1 MKERSPLN
9 LSFVMQAFKNIQNK
23 FVKTMVH
30 EGKMPFKC
38 NICDNSFLNHCNKF
52 IKVVRNELDVRKLIV
67 SKLA

>member
-9 LSFVMQAFKNIQNK
+9 VSFVMQAFKNIQNQY
-23 FVKTMVH
+23 VNTMVP
-30 EGKMPFKC
+30 EEKMPFKC

-52 IKVVRNELDVRKLIV
+52 IKVVRNKSNIRKFIV

>member
-1 MKERSPLN
+1 MAHERKKP
-9 LSFVMQAFKNIQNK
+9 FKCEAFKSI
-23 FVKTMVH
+23 MVH

-52 IKVVRNELDVRKLIV
+52 IKVVRNELNICKLIV